1 MRIKKL
7 PYRMRALIA
16 CGLLLSTLPL
26 LFKEYIPIPDY
37 MRGLLAGFGL
47 GLEITGLVFARRFQK
62 AMEYPAISPSCR
74 RGARRR

>member
-1 MRIKKL
+1 M

-62 AMEYPAISPSCR
+62 TNGPYVCSSRSSVGPE
-74 RGARRR
+74 